1 LVLPELYSG
10 LVGASTLVRAA
21 AAETLGEAGRHRI
34 ADLPELVLEA
44 FVLLLRDPYVIVHK
58 AAANALGSI
67 PLPAH
72 LERSADAALLQ
83 LIVVYSSEK
92 DVGDFLPRCMQLYL
106 QRFANQRQLRQGLA
120 AAFVR
125 ILNRV
130 PASRELR
137 RLNSMSRFL
146 KDEPEYVDLVIR
158 ILDDEAV
165 SQYGEEDAIK
175 LAYAIPDEQA
185 LRRADDLAKLAL
197 RRAGRA
203 LYVGALVEIL
213 TRVGAWSQAVTAIR
227 GSWDQIPDT
236 VPMKRAKWT
245 MQLQVVAVQ
254 FETAIAAGDVA
265 QLAALKLEWDGLEKA
280 LQDDEKLYAERRNP
294 LPSFLRPHTRG

>member
-1 LVLPELYSG
+1 
-10 LVGASTLVRAA
+10 
-21 AAETLGEAGRHRI
+21 
-34 ADLPELVLEA
+34 
-44 FVLLLRDPYVIVHK
+44 
-58 AAANALGSI
+58 
-67 PLPAH
+67 
-72 LERSADAALLQ
+72 
-83 LIVVYSSEK
+83 
-92 DVGDFLPRCMQLYL
+92 MQLYL